1 MPIYS
6 NIGGGQSQFPSL
18 LTNINGSSKNVD
30 SAYANISGTSKQIFQ
45 SYVLLSNISAGSIVQ
60 FNTTLSGTNQPTE
73 FIVLGESNAKNT
85 ILLLQKYLYGNKVL
99 LNSTTDSEYS
109 TSDIDK
115 YLSADA
121 AESNSYRSVLPEN
134 IRKCLV
140 KTTVNSY
147 SYNYNT
153 MLHLSKD
160 IFLMSATELGY
171 FEDASSEWQ
180 EQASNIKDEG
190 HSYYNILKKVTGYTN
205 FKARSAVYFK
215 PHYDGKWWTRS
226 PADATHVCSPDST
239 YGGIFQGA
247 PNNEQS
253 PKYVR
258 PILSFDPATLVD
270 TTTTIP
276 TIVGK

>member
-30 SAYANISGTSKQIFQ
+30 SAYGNISGTSKQIFQ

-147 SYNYNT
+147 SYNSNA
-153 MLHLSKD
+153 MLYLSKD
-160 IFLMSATELGY
+160 IFLMSFTELGF
-171 FEDASSEWQ
+171 FEDGSSSEKA
-180 EQASNIKDEG
+180 QASNMTDEG
-190 HSYYNILKKVTGYTN
+190 HSYYNILKIATGYTN
-205 FKARSAVYFK
+205 YKARIARLFSTNNG
-215 PHYDGKWWTRS
+215 DNWWTRS
-226 PADATHVCSPDST
+226 PVDATHVFSILNNNPYT
-239 YGGIFQGA
+239 MQGA
-247 PNNEQS
+247 PNNEKN